1 MFWVYTITTIITITT
16 TIIFITTTIT
26 IMIILAVWIFIGV
39 LLHSRQGDATGGERV
54 GERLQGETHLVR
66 MSQSWSHI
74 KHETFWQRHNMDTHI
89 PPQSFFPSDI
99 RFHIM
104 ILLQCYIFFPVF
116 PFIVHIQNQYRYK
129 NVISH
134 LKGRGALG
142 QASLASLAG
151 SSQAR
156 NRCWLHIVRQASIWT
171 LKLGCRILSRWVW
184 IEPGKALPLSS
195 SPGRWSACHNAVHLP
210 IRDNNEW
217 VMSRVSQLAA
227 CPH

>member
-1 MFWVYTITTIITITT
+1 M
-16 TIIFITTTIT
+16 
-26 IMIILAVWIFIGV
+26 
-39 LLHSRQGDATGGERV
+39 LH
-54 GERLQGETHLVR
+54 
-66 MSQSWSHI
+66 
-74 KHETFWQRHNMDTHI
+74 
-89 PPQSFFPSDI
+89 FP
-99 RFHIM
+99 
-104 ILLQCYIFFPVF
+104 PVF

-171 LKLGCRILSRWVW
+171 LKSGCRIFSRWVW

-195 SPGRWSACHNAVHLP
+195 SPDRWSACHNAVHLP
-210 IRDNNEW
+210 ICDNNEW
-217 VMSRVSQLAA
+217 VMRLVLWKWFKNFSPKNISQLFARNQVHD
-227 CPH
+227 CWKLLHLEGTCDC